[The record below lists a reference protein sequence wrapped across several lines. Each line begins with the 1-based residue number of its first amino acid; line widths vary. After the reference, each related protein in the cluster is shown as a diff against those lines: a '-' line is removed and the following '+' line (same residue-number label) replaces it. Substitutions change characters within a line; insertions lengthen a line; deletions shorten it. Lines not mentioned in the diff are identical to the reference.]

1 LPSARC
7 IFLPVN
13 DPVKSRTIHL
23 LSTYGLKGKLD
34 SLDAVQLATAIEAR
48 EIVGSDIEFYCA
60 DRALIAA
67 ATNAVDGLIPV
78 NPKMV

>member
-1 LPSARC
+1 M
-7 IFLPVN
+7 
-13 DPVKSRTIHL
+13 
-23 LSTYGLKGKLD
+23 
-34 SLDAVQLATAIEAR
+34 ATAIEAR